1 MKLAQEET
9 TAMEYV
15 GAVQIIYLL
24 TVLLTGIQSAASAKL
39 TRSAAEIILPFQVTE
54 EEFMYVTTNT
64 NMKIKLRRANY
75 GI

>member
-15 GAVQIIYLL
+15 GAVPINFLL
-24 TVLLTGIQSAASAKL
+24 IVLLTEIQSAASAKP

-54 EEFMYVTTNT
+54 EEFMYVMTNT
-64 NMKIKLRRANY
+64 NMKIKLRRVNY